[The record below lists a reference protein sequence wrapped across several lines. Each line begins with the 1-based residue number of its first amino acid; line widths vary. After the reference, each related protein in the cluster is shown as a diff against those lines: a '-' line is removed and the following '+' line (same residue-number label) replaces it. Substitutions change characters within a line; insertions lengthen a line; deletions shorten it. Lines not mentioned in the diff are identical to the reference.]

1 MKHSVGVRELKT
13 HLSHYLRQV
22 KSGEDVVITE
32 RGKEVARIVPMGVSV
47 EERLQRMVE
56 SGFAQ
61 WNGKKLPAQPPAI
74 VQNRSQKTVAEVVI
88 EDRE

>member
-13 HLSHYLRQV
+13 HLSRYLRQV
-22 KSGEDVVITE
+22 KNGEDIVVTE
-32 RGKEVARIVPMGVSV
+32 RGKEVARIVPIGVSV

-61 WNGKKLPAQPPAI
+61 WDGKKLPARPLMTI
-74 VQNRSQKTVAEVVI
+74 QNRSPKTVAELVV